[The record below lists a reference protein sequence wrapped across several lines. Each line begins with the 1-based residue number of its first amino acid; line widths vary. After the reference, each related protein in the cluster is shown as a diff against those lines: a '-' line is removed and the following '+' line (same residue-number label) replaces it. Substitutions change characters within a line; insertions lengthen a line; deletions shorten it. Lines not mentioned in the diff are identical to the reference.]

1 MILTNIRVVQHHLI
15 IILGLLGGDI
25 DAEHL
30 GYQVCSRVHGDDDDD
45 SDADDDH
52 LEYQVWYHSDDDDNE
67 ADDDEVYDDAD
78 DDDVDDDHLV
88 YQGWSRVHGWAPW
101 PGLPLAAKLV
111 HMLQYKFGPG
121 KCFWVYDLGP
131 RSICAFPY
139 IPFLCEHV
147 LKDNR
152 LSIWASWSTCVFF

>member
-1 MILTNIRVVQHHLI
+1 MLNTWGTRFGDDDDDDDDDGDVDVDHLVY
-15 IILGLLGGDI
+15 
-25 DAEHL
+25 HWC
-30 GYQVCSRVHGDDDDD
+30 YQGWTRVHGDDDDD
-45 SDADDDH
+45 DEIDDDG
-52 LEYQVWYHSDDDDNE
+52 
-67 ADDDEVYDDAD
+67 
-78 DDDVDDDHLV
+78 VDDDHLV

-139 IPFLCEHV
+139 ITFLCEHV

-152 LSIWASWSTCVFF
+152 LTIWALELFFRPGY